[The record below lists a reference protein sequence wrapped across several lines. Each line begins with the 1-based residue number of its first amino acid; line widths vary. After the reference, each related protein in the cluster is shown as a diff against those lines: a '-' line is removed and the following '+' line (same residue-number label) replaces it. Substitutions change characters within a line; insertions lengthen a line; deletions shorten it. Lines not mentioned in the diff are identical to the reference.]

1 MPALSGAHALCV
13 CACMR
18 APFFHCAAHPGLSNN
33 FLVATGATEA
43 LLRNDESVLENMHA
57 YTLFKALRRPSCN
70 VYMNVA
76 QDVYKEQRRSI
87 IRCIL
92 ATDLAKHFEIVG
104 QFKSHTTSVSA
115 GEDVP
120 DWTLSQ
126 MILMLK
132 VRGPA
137 AVLHG
142 GLGVCA
148 PTALMGVWR
157 RCADGGHF
165 APDQAL
171 ARPQPV
177 DAAVHDRVLHPGRH
191 GETAWLAGTPRCPGC
206 RRRFLPYPCAPPLF
220 RCPR

>member
-137 AVLHG
+137 AVQLWAGCVRADSAHG
-142 GLGVCA
+142 SVAPLRRWRTFRTRPSPGS
-148 PTALMGVWR
+148 PTAS
-157 RCADGGHF
+157 
-165 APDQAL
+165 
-171 ARPQPV
+171 
-177 DAAVHDRVLHPGRH
+177 GRS
-191 GETAWLAGTPRCPGC
+191 GA
-206 RRRFLPYPCAPPLF
+206 
-220 RCPR
+220 